1 MLFFKLIACF
11 YTNSRKREMCK
22 VALVSYWYGSN
33 TRGTTSKTWSNR
45 EGAERRK
52 AQKKN
57 IKARIPQRLHLKV
70 HDSISILG
78 DFIER
83 QETRITN
90 LILESSLRH
99 KKIRIPL
106 GKHSINKHVIIQS
119 ESWMNENFLYLHYF
133 SSSSRRVLVLENQS
147 YPAARITYG
156 LVDDSWKLLS
166 YISLLDSSWASPIN
180 LRGPK

>member
-22 VALVSYWYGSN
+22 VAIVSYWYGSN

-45 EGAERRK
+45 GGAERRK

-90 LILESSLRH
+90 LIMESSLRH

-106 GKHSINKHVIIQS
+106 GKNSINKHVIIQS
-119 ESWMNENFLYLHYF
+119 ESWMNENFPLPSLF
-133 SSSSRRVLVLENQS
+133 SSFLFFSEGSGPRKPELPSSTYHIWPSWWQLKTIEL
-147 YPAARITYG
+147 YITT
-156 LVDDSWKLLS
+156 
-166 YISLLDSSWASPIN
+166 
-180 LRGPK
+180 RQ